1 MVTPNDYTGPSEFV
15 HLNLHSTYSPLSG
28 VASVDQYTDKAAEL
42 GHTAMAVTEEG
53 NVASVPD
60 AYFACKSKKMKY
72 ICGCVVYYNDYEPIR
87 QEMVKL
93 DQNVQDLRRTNV
105 DLFQRISKNR
115 SLTILCK
122 NKTGFNN
129 LIKLTTSAW
138 KEGLFGRPRVWFK
151 QLVEH
156 KEGLIILSGGPNGP
170 IEHELYLDLYS
181 KEMTGETQFNRTTA
195 DRTYKQYVEMF
206 KAEFGDDFY
215 LELQMP
221 CMPELYDDKI
231 FRLQHVIAKQNG
243 LKCVLTNAV
252 HYLQPNDQELQKV
265 MAAIQQGTYVDDPAL
280 MISDTDQLYYKSRAE
295 LWATYQNNAYSK
307 QMPEDW
313 FEVLCQ
319 NTLDVAEKCEKF
331 DPDTS
336 PKIPDWSAIEA
347 GVDADKELLKIVR
360 EQLKER
366 GLDKIDTV
374 FTIDGKDV
382 TYTQQAE
389 LECQRFIDKGF
400 ASYFLITQDLV
411 KYGKSRG
418 WPFGPRGSAG
428 GSLVVY
434 LLGITSINPMLWRLS
449 FDRFMAS
456 SRGGYMLKVKMNE

>member
-1 MVTPNDYTGPSEFV
+1 MVTASDYTGPSDFV

-28 VASVDQYTDKAAEL
+28 VASVEQYANRAAEL

-72 ICGCVVYYNDYEPIR
+72 ICGCVVYYNDYEPLR
-87 QEMVKL
+87 QDMVKL
-93 DQNVQDLRRTNV
+93 GQNVQDLRRTDM
-105 DLFQRISKNR
+105 DLFQRITKNR

-122 NKTGFNN
+122 NQTGFTN
-129 LIKLTTSAW
+129 LIKLTTLAW
-138 KEGLFGRPRVWFK
+138 KEGLFGRPRVWFDK
-151 QLVEH
+151 LVEH
-156 KEGLIILSGGPNGP
+156 KEGLIILSGGLNGP

-181 KEMTGETQFNRTTA
+181 KEMTGEAQFKRTSI
-195 DRTYKQYVEMF
+195 DRGYKQYVDMF
-206 KAEFGDDFY
+206 KSEFGDDFY

-221 CMPELYDDKI
+221 CMPEMYDHKI
-231 FRLQHVIAKQNG
+231 FGLQKLIAQKNG
-243 LKCVLTNAV
+243 LKCVLTNSV
-252 HYLQPNDQELQKV
+252 HYLQPMDQELQKV
-265 MAAIQQGTYVDDPAL
+265 MAAIQQGMHVDDPAL
-280 MISDTDQLYYKSRAE
+280 LLADTDQLYYKSRAD

-307 QMPEDW
+307 QMPEGF
-313 FEVLCQ
+313 FEELCTNVLSVV
-319 NTLDVAEKCEKF
+319 DKCEKF

-336 PKIPDWSAIEA
+336 PKIPDWGAIEA
-347 GVDADKELLKIVR
+347 GVDADTELFKIVR
-360 EQLKER
+360 EELKIR
-366 GLDKIDTV
+366 GLDKDDTV
-374 FTIDGKDV
+374 FVIDGKEV

-411 KYGKSRG
+411 KFGKSRG

-428 GSLVVY
+428 GSLVVF

-456 SRGGYMLKVKMNE
+456 SRGGYMLKVRMD